1 MMGLVPLCKEVYFLH
16 LDNYDIREKQA
27 AKIMEV
33 IDEDF
38 EIDWS
43 VSTET
48 GSKAGTH
55 EAEITDAMMAKV
67 PESFVQFYEEAA
79 A

>member
-1 MMGLVPLCKEVYFLH
+1 MMELVPYCKEVYFLH

-27 AKIMEV
+27 AKIMDV
-33 IDEDF
+33 IGEDF

-43 VSTET
+43 VSEET

-55 EAEITDAMMAKV
+55 QIDITSELMAGIPK
-67 PESFVQFYEEAA
+67 SFVQFYEETA
-79 A
+79 